1 MANFTWEIKR
11 ELLLNAPIERGA
23 AAATFAAMLATGGS
37 AYEGPRVEFVSENER
52 VAEYFLRLAELAFG
66 VRFEVKEA
74 TLDPKRERDKLTF
87 SCFGADA
94 ARIIKETGFWRK
106 SRRYIDN
113 RELAAA
119 YLRGAFLGGGSCTL
133 PHGGART
140 GYHLEFVMPTKQLA
154 EGLREALDGLY
165 LVSGLVT
172 RGERYIVYIKS
183 REGIS
188 DLLSVLG
195 ATSALKTI
203 EGVSAAREESNNFN
217 RVSNCFAGNADKAAI
232 ASANQVMAFK
242 KLEETGALIALDET
256 LKSTALARLEHPEL
270 SLAELAE
277 LLNVTKGGLNH
288 RIRKLM
294 ALSAQTDKKV

>member
-11 ELLLNAPIERGA
+11 DLLMDAPNERGV
-23 AAATFAAMLATGGS
+23 AAATLAAMLATGGS

-52 VAEYFLRLAELAFG
+52 VAEYFLSLAEVAFG

-87 SCFGADA
+87 SCFGLDA

-113 RELAAA
+113 RELSVA
-119 YLRGAFLGGGSCTL
+119 YLTGAFLGGGSCTL

-140 GYHLEFVMPTKQLA
+140 GYHLEFVLPTKQLA
-154 EGLREALDGLY
+154 EALREALEGLY

-172 RGERYIVYIKS
+172 RGDRFVVYIKS

-203 EGVSAAREESNNFN
+203 EDVSAAREESNNSN
-217 RVSNCFAGNADKAAI
+217 RVSNCFAGNADKSAI
-232 ASANQVMAFK
+232 ASANQVMALK
-242 KLEETGALIALDET
+242 KLEETGALAALDET
-256 LKSTALARLEHPEL
+256 LKKTAQARLEHPEL

-277 LLNVTKGGLNH
+277 LMGVSKSGLSH
-288 RIRKLM
+288 RMRKLM
-294 ALSAQTDKKV
+294 ALSTR